1 MNWLRFASIWGFNLL
16 PPDRVCG
23 IHESM
28 KKAGG
33 GRNNAVIAQIGLCLV
48 AVAAVVAAVLVTNPA
63 STQTEN
69 AAAVT
74 AASTV
79 PVTAATPTEAAPTTL
94 PADPQF
100 PHETVNDNDASKAL
114 YGWGTAQPTQ
124 MKATVHYG
132 GTSTLLSPER
142 RRLLGEQ
149 LVQVRE
155 AALKIETVAEAEKQG
170 FVRNFQRINGR
181 GFEYI
186 NWSRFNTKLDLSR
199 PTMLAFDGDS
209 PDSRVMSVA
218 YNVLGAMADGP
229 PTDLPLEVIPWHYH
243 SNLCEKDNSI
253 VGSVE
258 YDANGNPYPEQAQRC
273 KDLGAVFRPELNHWM
288 VDLWVIPGWE
298 NPWGLVS
305 SKHPDM
311 MFEPT
316 PWFTSNKTGEVDGFG
331 LYCDIPAG
339 ADPAPAST
347 PS

>member
-1 MNWLRFASIWGFNLL
+1 
-16 PPDRVCG
+16 
-23 IHESM
+23 M

-258 YDANGNPYPEQAQRC
+258 YDANGNPYPEQAQRW

>member
-1 MNWLRFASIWGFNLL
+1 
-16 PPDRVCG
+16 
-23 IHESM
+23 M

-155 AALKIETVAEAEKQG
+155 AALKIETVAEAENQG

>member
-1 MNWLRFASIWGFNLL
+1 MLFQKGSS
-16 PPDRVCG
+16 G
-23 IHESM
+23 IHEAM
-28 KKAGG
+28 TEAGG
-33 GRNNAVIAQIGLCLV
+33 GRNYAVIAQIGLCLV
-48 AVAAVVAAVLVTNPA
+48 GVAAVVAAVLVIDPA
-63 STQTEN
+63 STQTQN
-69 AAAVT
+69 AAAVAPAT
-74 AASTV
+74 TV
-79 PVTAATPTEAAPTTL
+79 PVATSTPAEAAPTTL
-94 PADPQF
+94 PPDPQF

-124 MKATVHYG
+124 MRATVHYG

-155 AALKIETVAEAEKQG
+155 AAVEIGTVAEAEKLG

-186 NWSRFNTKLDLSR
+186 NWSRFTTKLDLSR

-218 YNVLGAMADGP
+218 YNVLGTVGDGP
-229 PTDLPLEVIPWHYH
+229 PDDLPLEVIPWHYH

-339 ADPAPAST
+339 SDPAPASQ

>member
-1 MNWLRFASIWGFNLL
+1 MLAWGFNLL
-16 PPDRVCG
+16 SDQGVCG
-23 IHESM
+23 IHGGM

-33 GRNNAVIAQIGLCLV
+33 GHNFAGFAQMGLCGVALV
-48 AVAAVVAAVLVTNPA
+48 AVVAAVLLIKPA
-63 STQTEN
+63 STQTQDLASAE
-69 AAAVT
+69 VPT
-74 AASTV
+74 TVPVSTV
-79 PVTAATPTEAAPTTL
+79 PVTTPAPAPSTL
-94 PADPQF
+94 PPDPQF
-100 PHETVNDNDASKAL
+100 PQETIDDHNASKAM

-124 MKATVHYG
+124 MRATVHFG
-132 GTSTLLSPER
+132 GTSILLSPER
-142 RRLLGEQ
+142 RRLLGEE

-155 AALKIETVAEAEKQG
+155 AALKIGTVAEAEKQG
-170 FVRNFQRINGR
+170 YVRNFQRINGR

-186 NWSRFNTKLDLSR
+186 NWSYWSTKLDLSR
-199 PTMLAFDGDS
+199 PTLLAFDGDR

-218 YNVLGAMADGP
+218 YNVLGTMQDGP

-243 SNLCEKDNSI
+243 SNLCAKDNSI
-253 VGSVE
+253 VGNVE
-258 YDANGNPYPEQAQRC
+258 FDANGNPYPEQAQRC

-316 PWFTSNKTGEVDGFG
+316 PWFTSNKTGDADGLG
-331 LYCDIPAG
+331 LYCNIPAG